1 MIEKSLITRTEREI
15 YVGYDRERRLQ
26 MLRTITPVFMAI
38 CAVVA
43 VMLAASSLVIPSS
56 VVPRSALLVTAIML
70 ACCIVTLWLGLLAV
84 RREQLNLATAF
95 VAGTSALGTSASLAI
110 WSAYLGL
117 DPFAIVE
124 LTPFSVVIVLAGL
137 LGNVR
142 WIVLAAVVM
151 NVATVVLLLLLPV
164 LPGHPG
170 VVDST
175 LRHELLLI
183 LPVALV
189 HQWLFAVLMIT
200 IWRLFQRTLGAVG
213 VAYERAQQL
222 DVLKD
227 EFIASV
233 NHELRTPL
241 MTMQTYL
248 ETLRERPDLLPPD
261 QLAYTLDHVCRVG
274 DSLIELVQGI
284 LSSRE
289 IDRDSGT
296 FTSEPVAVRAAL
308 DAAILLIDPRTGDVA
323 AEGTRLSDSAHP
335 LRDLVVDVPETLVV
349 WGERV
354 RLQQVL
360 TNLLSNA
367 VKYSPPGTPIE
378 ARAFLK
384 ELPVAAG
391 RARWQRGARHV
402 PALVEITIR
411 DFGHGIPP
419 DQAPLLFNRFV
430 RLPRDLASKVQGTGL
445 GLYLCRVLAESMGG
459 RIWVESTGV
468 DGEGSTFHLTLPVP
482 SISARRLGPPHAQV
496 AAM

>member
-15 YVGYDRERRLQ
+15 FVGYDRERRIQ
-26 MLRTITPVFMAI
+26 MLRTITPAFMLI

-43 VMLAASSLVIPSS
+43 IVFGVAAL
-56 VVPRSALLVTAIML
+56 VVPTSVAPTSALLVTTGML
-70 ACCIVTLWLGLLAV
+70 VACIVLLWLGQQAA
-84 RREQLNLATAF
+84 RRERLNLATAL
-95 VAGTSALGTSASLAI
+95 VAGTSALGTSASLFI

-117 DPFAIVE
+117 DPFAMIE

-151 NVATVVLLLLLPV
+151 NAATVALLLLPPIAGGTIDPV
-164 LPGHPG
+164 M
-170 VVDST
+170 
-175 LRHELLLI
+175 RHELLLI

-189 HQWLFAVLMIT
+189 HQWLFAVLMII

-222 DVLKD
+222 DALKD
-227 EFIASV
+227 EFISSV

-261 QLAYTLDHVCRVG
+261 QLAAALDHVCRVG
-274 DSLIELVQGI
+274 ESLIDLVQGI
-284 LSSRE
+284 LSGRE
-289 IDRDSGT
+289 IDRESGA
-296 FTSEPVAVRAAL
+296 FTPEPVAVRAAL
-308 DAAILLIDPRTGDVA
+308 DAAILLIDPRSGEQT
-323 AEGTRLSDSAHP
+323 P
-335 LRDLVVDVPETLVV
+335 RDLTVEVPETLAV

-378 ARAFLK
+378 VFAHIQEPPPLT
-384 ELPVAAG
+384 G
-391 RARWQRGARHV
+391 RARWTRSTRRRA
-402 PALVEITIR
+402 ALAEITVR
-411 DFGHGIPP
+411 DYGHGIPP
-419 DQAPLLFNRFV
+419 AQVPLLFNRFV

-445 GLYLCRVLAESMGG
+445 GLYLCRVLVESMGG
-459 RIWVESTGV
+459 HIWVESTGV
-468 DGEGSTFHLTLPVP
+468 DGEGSTFHLTLPVAP
-482 SISARRLGPPHAQV
+482 AVPAASRVPVASDAR
-496 AAM
+496 AATV